1 MGVIVVKV
9 IALISIIVGFF
20 GGSFLYH
27 KKQAESKQDIS
38 LISHT
43 SADDSHGCSHDVT
56 DKIQNNCL
64 FCQIGKGLKPAT
76 IYVQNNSAYIMRS
89 LSGGILAISYKH
101 IGSLNCLEV
110 SQVKDLADMLVLAS
124 KTAHKQFAPKQYQSA
139 YFHTGSRA
147 GQTQFHI
154 HMHMSLRDT
163 KISVKKVLPDKESRL
178 IAENNYDT
186 GSPYHLVPEL
196 RLIDEG
202 PQACVYVIPGD
213 QELLVHIRKPTGHLA
228 SLTYD
233 GAEQIAYALVLA
245 TRALKKHY
253 PSKDYQTH
261 IVDAIDD
268 DGLPTVTI
276 RIRLY

>member
-1 MGVIVVKV
+1 MVKV
-9 IALISIIVGFF
+9 IALISIITGLFAVG
-20 GGSFLYH
+20 FLYH

-38 LISHT
+38 LISH
-43 SADDSHGCSHDVT
+43 S
-56 DKIQNNCL
+56 NCL
-64 FCQIGKGLKPAT
+64 FCQIGKGLKPAK
-76 IYVQNNSAYIMRS
+76 IYAQSNNAYSMRS
-89 LSGGILAISYKH
+89 LSGGILAIPYKH
-101 IGSLNCLEV
+101 IASLNCLDV
-110 SQVKDLADMLVLAS
+110 SHVKDLADMLVLAS
-124 KTAHKQFAPKQYQSA
+124 KTAHKQFASKQYQSA

-163 KISVKKVLPDKESRL
+163 KEPVKKVLPDKESRL
-178 IAENNYDT
+178 IAENNYDA
-186 GSPYHLVPEL
+186 GLPYRSVPEL

-228 SLTYD
+228 SLTYE

-245 TRALKKHY
+245 TRALKEHY